1 MVHPCILTHAD
12 NSMSGLS
19 GNILVFVFWNNKHF
33 WSSSGN
39 EIFQAF
45 GLGKESWTLFIFAP
59 SEAHPSYRRINWKI
73 NDCRHTKKHHIFL
86 IKKSALS
93 ILAAAASKERI
104 IETLS
109 INMLNQKKYSKMVTC
124 FDIIKHYFFLYSCS
138 MKSLLWRL
146 IFQIICLLLWLTG
159 IVNPLNYVAKQKKKT
174 NTTQFIYNS
183 KDQKHFLEVVLR
195 TWPSKLKAYKEQ

>member
-1 MVHPCILTHAD
+1 MVHPCFLTHAD

-93 ILAAAASKERI
+93 ILAAAASKEST
-104 IETLS
+104 IEILS
-109 INMLNQKKYSKMVTC
+109 INMLNQKNIRRWWHALILSNTIFSIFMFNEVTAVKTDFSDHLPFTLANRYSK
-124 FDIIKHYFFLYSCS
+124 SS
-138 MKSLLWRL
+138 
-146 IFQIICLLLWLTG
+146 
-159 IVNPLNYVAKQKKKT
+159 
-174 NTTQFIYNS
+174 
-183 KDQKHFLEVVLR
+183 
-195 TWPSKLKAYKEQ
+195 